1 MIRWGM
7 GWDCGWDST
16 YFRCCALAL
25 SAFFFSS
32 DRASV
37 RARSSI
43 LFRVGQ
49 RSFGWYHENNL
60 LFTFVS
66 PSTCTMQSI
75 STWCN
80 SSVPPFVHAVVP
92 PSDKWRP
99 LRNLSRVTSCIGVA
113 GVSVAGN
120 SSVASVRRH
129 GGRGEVGDVEGT
141 ASAGAEES
149 FGKQLEIRGF
159 PAGVR
164 PRFTL
169 EDEGRSATSSS
180 KRRHHMVSGSTSSTT
195 SAAPQPLYGTQDG
208 TVRYSPP
215 LFKRPASLQIF

>member
-16 YFRCCALAL
+16 YIPCCFLAL
-25 SAFFFSS
+25 SAFFSSS

-43 LFRVGQ
+43 VTRVGQ

-113 GVSVAGN
+113 GVSVDGN
-120 SSVASVRRH
+120 WDACAQWVYAWLERTFYTVQKVK
-129 GGRGEVGDVEGT
+129 GGVHFHQHVLQSDNMAGEVRSGLLSSRHRLEPKKAVE
-141 ASAGAEES
+141 S
-149 FGKQLEIRGF
+149 
-159 PAGVR
+159 
-164 PRFTL
+164 
-169 EDEGRSATSSS
+169 RS
-180 KRRHHMVSGSTSSTT
+180 R
-195 SAAPQPLYGTQDG
+195 
-208 TVRYSPP
+208 
-215 LFKRPASLQIF
+215 

>member
-1 MIRWGM
+1 MIRWGL

-16 YFRCCALAL
+16 YIPCCFLAL

-32 DRASV
+32 DRASS

-43 LFRVGQ
+43 VFRVGQ
-49 RSFGWYHENNL
+49 PPYGWYHENNL

-66 PSTCTMQSI
+66 PSTFTMHFF
-75 STWCN
+75 STCCKAL
-80 SSVPPFVHAVVP
+80 VPHGVRKVVP

-120 SSVASVRRH
+120 SSVSSIRRH
-129 GGRGEVGDVEGT
+129 GGRGEVGVAELT

-208 TVRYSPP
+208 QPP
-215 LFKRPASLQIF
+215 T

>member
-1 MIRWGM
+1 MN
-7 GWDCGWDST
+7 
-16 YFRCCALAL
+16 
-25 SAFFFSS
+25 
-32 DRASV
+32 
-37 RARSSI
+37 
-43 LFRVGQ
+43 RV
-49 RSFGWYHENNL
+49 
-60 LFTFVS
+60 LFTFVVL
-66 PSTCTMQSI
+66 PSTFTLQFFSRC
-75 STWCN
+75 CKA
-80 SSVPPFVHAVVP
+80 SVPPFVHAVVP

-120 SSVASVRRH
+120 SSVASVCRH

-208 TVRYSPP
+208 TAPHFYTQSTREKVFLIYRRDALPSVR
-215 LFKRPASLQIF
+215 IF

>member
-1 MIRWGM
+1 MDGTRRTFAAAPWH
-7 GWDCGWDST
+7 C
-16 YFRCCALAL
+16 LL
-25 SAFFFSS
+25 FFFSS

-37 RARSSI
+37 RAGSSI

-80 SSVPPFVHAVVP
+80 ASVPPFVHAVVP

-129 GGRGEVGDVEGT
+129 GGRGVVGDVEGT

-149 FGKQLEIRGF
+149 FGNQLEIRGF

-208 TVRYSPP
+208 TAPH
-215 LFKRPASLQIF
+215 F

>member
-80 SSVPPFVHAVVP
+80 ASVPPFVHAVVP

-99 LRNLSRVTSCIGVA
+99 LRNLSRVTSYIGVA

-120 SSVASVRRH
+120 SSVSSIRRH
-129 GGRGEVGDVEGT
+129 GGRGEVGVAEVT
-141 ASAGAEES
+141 ASAGAEETS
-149 FGKQLEIRGF
+149 PNHSEIRGV
-159 PAGVR
+159 PAGVCSC
-164 PRFTL
+164 FAL
-169 EDEGRSATSSS
+169 ED
-180 KRRHHMVSGSTSSTT
+180 
-195 SAAPQPLYGTQDG
+195 
-208 TVRYSPP
+208 
-215 LFKRPASLQIF
+215 

>member
-1 MIRWGM
+1 M
-7 GWDCGWDST
+7 
-16 YFRCCALAL
+16 
-25 SAFFFSS
+25 
-32 DRASV
+32 
-37 RARSSI
+37 
-43 LFRVGQ
+43 
-49 RSFGWYHENNL
+49 
-60 LFTFVS
+60 
-66 PSTCTMQSI
+66 
-75 STWCN
+75 
-80 SSVPPFVHAVVP
+80 
-92 PSDKWRP
+92 
-99 LRNLSRVTSCIGVA
+99 RNPIKVTSSFGVA

-180 KRRHHMVSGSTSSTT
+180 KRRHHMCIFELGPLPSG
-195 SAAPQPLYGTQDG
+195 AA
-208 TVRYSPP
+208 S
-215 LFKRPASLQIF
+215 